1 MSKLLFSSIGRDFYA
16 RHCDKTGF
24 HTLSYLCE
32 RITDL
37 HMQEFIF
44 SPEFNG
50 FVRRMIASTFITR
63 ATLC

>member
-1 MSKLLFSSIGRDFYA
+1 MYNTHPRLSRQFYG
-16 RHCDKTGF
+16 KTGF
-24 HTLSYLCE
+24 HTLSHLRGP

-50 FVRRMIASTFITR
+50 FVRRMIASTFI
-63 ATLC
+63 